1 MAEFFRMPAISP
13 TMEVG
18 TVVAWKVAEGESF
31 KAPSVVAEIGT
42 DKANMDAELFDP
54 GVMLKH
60 LVPEG
65 EDAVPGFPIA
75 IIGQAADENI
85 DELLIAFEK
94 EKAEKAEPAA
104 SEAAPSPAPKTPP
117 KAVKTQAAPVTA
129 TPTADLTRDWMGTPT
144 AHLFSDP
151 PGDLGIGAAAERIPA
166 SPLAKKVA
174 QTLGLPLETVTGTGP
189 NGRITKSDVL
199 AAATGGKRHAP
210 PRPDQAIKN
219 SRMRNTIA
227 KRLLASHQ
235 DVPTFFLTVTF
246 DMDAAV
252 ALRTQLK
259 SGGVKISYNDLVIS
273 AVAKAL
279 RDSPAVNASWG
290 ADAIT
295 RYGRVDIGVAVAI
308 EDGLITPVVRGA
320 DNLSPADISKE
331 VRALAGRAKEGKLT
345 PDEFTNST
353 FTISNLG
360 MFGIEQ
366 FTAIINPPEAAI
378 LAVGGIAQ
386 VPVAKDGVLALAWQM
401 KVTLTCD
408 HRAIDGATGA
418 AFLQKVRDY
427 IEAPALLLL

>member
-1 MAEFFRMPAISP
+1 
-13 TMEVG
+13 MEVG

-65 EDAVPGFPIA
+65 DDAVPGFPIA

-85 DELLIAFEK
+85 DELLVAFEK
-94 EKAEKAEPAA
+94 EKAEKAKPVA
-104 SEAAPSPAPKTPP
+104 SEAAPAPAPKTPP
-117 KAVKTQAAPVTA
+117 KAVKTQAAPVA
-129 TPTADLTRDWMGTPT
+129 STPTADLTRDWMGTPT

-174 QTLGLPLETVTGTGP
+174 MTLGLPLETVTGTGP

-210 PRPDQAIKN
+210 PRPDQTIKN

-252 ALRTQLK
+252 ALRAQLK

-386 VPVAKDGVLALAWQM
+386 VPVVKDGALALGWQM

>member
-1 MAEFFRMPAISP
+1 
-13 TMEVG
+13 
-18 TVVAWKVAEGESF
+18 
-31 KAPSVVAEIGT
+31 
-42 DKANMDAELFDP
+42 
-54 GVMLKH
+54 
-60 LVPEG
+60 
-65 EDAVPGFPIA
+65 
-75 IIGQAADENI
+75 
-85 DELLIAFEK
+85 
-94 EKAEKAEPAA
+94 
-104 SEAAPSPAPKTPP
+104 
-117 KAVKTQAAPVTA
+117 
-129 TPTADLTRDWMGTPT
+129 MGTPT

>member
-65 EDAVPGFPIA
+65 DDAVPGFPIA

-85 DELLIAFEK
+85 DELLVAFEK
-94 EKAEKAEPAA
+94 EKAEKAEPTA
-104 SEAAPSPAPKTPP
+104 SEAAPAPAPKTPP
-117 KAVKTQAAPVTA
+117 KPVKAQAAPVTS

>member
-65 EDAVPGFPIA
+65 DEAVPGFPIA

-85 DELLIAFEK
+85 DALLLAFEK
-94 EKAEKAEPAA
+94 EKSEKVEAVASEPA
-104 SEAAPSPAPKTPP
+104 PTPTTTP
-117 KAVKTQAAPVTA
+117 KAAKPQATPRAA

-174 QTLGLPLETVTGTGP
+174 KTLGLPLETVTGTGP
-189 NGRITKSDVL
+189 NGRIVKSDVL

-210 PRPDQAIKN
+210 PRPDQTIKN

-235 DVPTFFLTVTF
+235 EVPTFFLTVTF

-252 ALRTQLK
+252 DLRAQLK

-290 ADAIT
+290 PDAIT

-345 PDEFTNST
+345 PEEFTNST

-360 MFGIEQ
+360 MFGIEH

-386 VPVAKDGVLALAWQM
+386 VPTVKDGALALGWRM